1 MLYGHGKR
9 GTEGPIMVVP
19 AGTPYY
25 EYFAR
30 QIRWLEN
37 LASGRL
43 AEPWTA
49 KGIRVWPLKPVQESA
64 GPVRRAPRGGALA
77 LDGSDT

>member
-9 GTEGPIMVVP
+9 GTEGPILVFR

-25 EYFAR
+25 EYFTG
-30 QIRWLEN
+30 QIQWLEG

-43 AEPWTA
+43 VEPWEA
-49 KGIRVWPLKPVQESA
+49 KGVRVVPL
-64 GPVRRAPRGGALA
+64 GGQAA
-77 LDGSDT
+77 R